1 MLLLA
6 AGLVP
11 HGIFEIPALLIAFAC
26 GLYLCRGMGALI
38 RGKPESPQLGELFL
52 SLLRVYCTIM
62 LPLLVAAS
70 LIEAYL
76 TPACMAFFM

>member
-11 HGIFEIPALLIAFAC
+11 HGIFEIPALLIAFAG

-38 RGKPESPQLGELFL
+38 RRRQESPRFEELMI
-52 SLLRVYCTIM
+52 SLLRLYCTII
-62 LPLLVAAS
+62 LPLLVIAS
-70 LIEAYL
+70 LVEAYI